1 MRPQT
6 SKTGKLRTIL
16 TGRKMRYGTNAVVLT
31 IAVVAIVL
39 MVNVLAGRHSRK
51 LDLTKD
57 RFYTLSEATCEF
69 LRKLDQRVKITA
81 FFPEDDAMGEV
92 VRDLLRE
99 YTRISPKIQVE
110 FVDPDKMPSVA
121 KQYDAVRVLCGSA

>member
-51 LDLTKD
+51 LDLTQN

-69 LRKLDQRVKITA
+69 LRGLDQK
-81 FFPEDDAMGEV
+81 
-92 VRDLLRE
+92 
-99 YTRISPKIQVE
+99 
-110 FVDPDKMPSVA
+110 
-121 KQYDAVRVLCGSA
+121 